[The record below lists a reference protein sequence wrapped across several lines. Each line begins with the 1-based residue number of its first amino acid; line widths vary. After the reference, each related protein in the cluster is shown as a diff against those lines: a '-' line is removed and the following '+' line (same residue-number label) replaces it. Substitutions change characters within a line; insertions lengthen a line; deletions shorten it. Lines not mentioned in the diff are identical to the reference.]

1 MFSAPVSVEPSRG
14 CDNGRTVQVGPGTQV
29 SDYPTNQ
36 DLSACGTKIFNSSKP
51 CPLDAILPLLSK
63 VQIHR
68 IVRSFFIARAR
79 YWKVRPNDI
88 EFSAA

>member
-1 MFSAPVSVEPSRG
+1 VR
-14 CDNGRTVQVGPGTQV
+14 PGTQV
-29 SDYPTNQ
+29 SEYATNQ
-36 DLSACGTKIFNSSKP
+36 ELSACGTKIFKQP

-79 YWKVRPNDI
+79 YWNVRPNDI